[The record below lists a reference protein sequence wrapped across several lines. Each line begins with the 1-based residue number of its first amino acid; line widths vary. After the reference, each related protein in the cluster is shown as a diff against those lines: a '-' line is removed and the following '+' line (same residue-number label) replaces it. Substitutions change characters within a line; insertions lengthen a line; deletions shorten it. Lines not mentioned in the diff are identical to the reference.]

1 MALIEIAAQQTLNGI
16 WHFAGRAPVTHGTA
30 KPCMLADGA
39 PKAEVISILNAAV
52 NFELLAFQSDI
63 GNAMLAATVGAARYV
78 EFQLL
83 IKLRNALLQ
92 LLNQPAGKSFGF
104 CYRQLAELAAGASH
118 RAAPERGSRNMK
130 PRRFQSKSYRRGAF
144 ARHVHNHQ
152 VLRVRGAKFAISKA
166 LSQIG
171 CCL

>member
-78 EFQLL
+78 ELQLL
-83 IKLRNALLQ
+83 IKFRDALFQ
-92 LLNQPAGKSFGF
+92 LLNQPAGESFGF
-104 CYRQLAELAAGASH
+104 CYCQLAELAAGASYG
-118 RAAPERGSRNMK
+118 AAPERRGRNMK
-130 PRRFQSKSYRRGAF
+130 PGSLQAESYRRSVF
-144 ARHVHNHQ
+144 ARHVHYHQ
-152 VLRVRGAKFAISKA
+152 VLCVRGAKLAISIA

-171 CCL
+171 CRP